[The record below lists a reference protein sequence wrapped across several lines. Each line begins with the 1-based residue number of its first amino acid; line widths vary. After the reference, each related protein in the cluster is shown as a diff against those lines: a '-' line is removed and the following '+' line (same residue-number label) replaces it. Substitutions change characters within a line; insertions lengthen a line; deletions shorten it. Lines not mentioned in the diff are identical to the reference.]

1 MSRASDFE
9 GLEKDCAKAYT
20 ERVKDIKRIKRDTK
34 SFIKGAQKETK
45 DMADALH
52 KKIDTDEAAR
62 KSKDTKEINAIKADT
77 KKLIADDGKSRKD
90 MSAALHEKIDT
101 EEAARKAKDTKE
113 INAIKASTKKLIA
126 DDKVSRKEMAE
137 DVAKEVA
144 GYKRERV
151 AAGKSWKGL
160 VKTMAEKR
168 GGKVAKKPAG
178 PPAERAVA
186 KKPAKAPAPAGDAA
200 KVMFLVKANAAGIK
214 LTEIEKKTGLARI
227 KAARVLRGLID
238 DGKITKEELLY
249 KPL

>member
-62 KSKDTKEINAIKADT
+62 KS
-77 KKLIADDGKSRKD
+77 
-90 MSAALHEKIDT
+90 
-101 EEAARKAKDTKE
+101 KDTKE